1 MQQRAKAQDLV
12 KWIAMLS
19 MVIDH
24 LRFIFPSIDA
34 LIIIGRFAFPLFCLA
49 MAANIQR
56 LPVSTPVTYHSPY
69 LVRLSVFAVI
79 SELPYRLLRPEADT
93 LNILPTLLLGLLV
106 CIGLQQQSRLGL
118 LWSASFSAIALV
130 LNPWLMYGA
139 LGVLLPA
146 ACLAGLSY
154 GRGFVLLAMLL
165 SMLGNLSST
174 HFNIGFNSLSLPHF
188 SLHEGLLLL
197 TAFIAPATGIWLLQ
211 QKISFAVFPVTTW
224 GYWFY
229 PVHLL
234 LLYLLN
240 IGLSNL

>member
-12 KWIAMLS
+12 KWIAMFS

-56 LPVSTPVTYHSPY
+56 LPVSTPVFYHFPY

-79 SELPYRLLRPEADT
+79 SELPYRLLRPDADT
-93 LNILPTLLLGLLV
+93 LNILPTLLLGLLI
-106 CIGLQQQSRLGL
+106 CLSLHHQSRAGVL
-118 LWSASFSAIALV
+118 SAISFSCIAIL

-146 ACLAGLSY
+146 VCLASLVY
-154 GRGFVLLAMLL
+154 GRSFVLLAMLL
-165 SMLGNLSST
+165 SALCNMSLPTLDMLLRLSAA
-174 HFNIGFNSLSLPHF
+174 HFNPQD
-188 SLHEGLLLL
+188 GLLLISAAL
-197 TAFIAPATGIWLLQ
+197 APILGIIVLQ
-211 QKISFAVFPVTTW
+211 QKISFSVFPVTTW

-229 PVHLL
+229 PIHLL
-234 LLYLLN
+234 TLYFIKL
-240 IGLSNL
+240 IFIK

>member
-24 LRFIFPSIDA
+24 LRFIFPSMDA

-56 LPVSTPVTYHSPY
+56 LPVSTPVFYHFPY
-69 LVRLSVFAVI
+69 LLRLSVFAVI
-79 SELPYRLLRPEADT
+79 SELPYRLLRPDADT
-93 LNILPTLLLGLLV
+93 LNILPTLLLGLLI
-106 CIGLQQQSRLGL
+106 CLSLHYQSRAGVL
-118 LWSASFSAIALV
+118 SAISFSCIAIL

-139 LGVLLPA
+139 LGALLPA
-146 ACLAGLSY
+146 VCLAGLIY
-154 GRGFVLLAMLL
+154 GRSFVLLAMLL
-165 SMLGNLSST
+165 STSCNMSLPTLDMLLRLSDA
-174 HFNIGFNSLSLPHF
+174 HFNLQD
-188 SLHEGLLLL
+188 GLLLVS
-197 TAFIAPATGIWLLQ
+197 AAIAPALGTLLLQ
-211 QKISFAVFPVTTW
+211 QKISFNIFPVTTW

-234 LLYLLN
+234 TLYFIKL
-240 IGLSNL
+240 IFII

>member
-93 LNILPTLLLGLLV
+93 LNILPTLLLGLLI
-106 CIGLQQQSRLGL
+106 CLSLQHQSRVGL
-118 LWSASFSAIALV
+118 LSAISFSFIAIL

-146 ACLAGLSY
+146 VCLASLVY
-154 GRGFVLLAMLL
+154 GRSFVLLAMLL
-165 SMLGNLSST
+165 STLCNMSLPTLDMLLRLSDT
-174 HFNIGFNSLSLPHF
+174 HFNLQD
-188 SLHEGLLLL
+188 GLLLMSAAL
-197 TAFIAPATGIWLLQ
+197 APALGTLLLQ
-211 QKISFAVFPVTTW
+211 QKISFNIFPVTTW

-234 LLYLLN
+234 ILYFIKL
-240 IGLSNL
+240 IFIK

>member
-56 LPVSTPVTYHSPY
+56 LPVSTPVFYHFPY

-79 SELPYRLLRPEADT
+79 SELPYRLLRPDADT
-93 LNILPTLLLGLLV
+93 LNILPTLLLGLLI
-106 CIGLQQQSRLGL
+106 CLSLHHQSRAGVL
-118 LWSASFSAIALV
+118 SAISFSCIAIL

-146 ACLAGLSY
+146 VCLASLIY
-154 GRGFVLLAMLL
+154 GRSFVLLAMLL
-165 SMLGNLSST
+165 SALCNMSLPTLDMLLRLPAT
-174 HFNIGFNSLSLPHF
+174 HFA
-188 SLHEGLLLL
+188 LHDGLLLVSAAL
-197 TAFIAPATGIWLLQ
+197 APALGILLLQ
-211 QKISFAVFPVTTW
+211 QKISFSVFPVTTW

-229 PVHLL
+229 PIHLL
-234 LLYLLN
+234 ILYFIKLIFIN
-240 IGLSNL
+240 